1 MKAIIICDD
10 EELIGTVDS
19 ALASLSYDTII
30 YRWLLKALDNI
41 EEIRPDIVVVNASDY
56 PRHWKTLTQFIK
68 SGIAGKIPDVILY
81 VPNSFSE
88 TEKMKAQKLGIK
100 GIFDSCDE
108 DGMSFFRSIVNSP
121 TGALSPDFEKA
132 DKARS
137 AETDAVQNTE
147 TASISVPD
155 EGQHAETASMSE
167 TVSKEALSAGKIG
180 TAVFTHPK
188 TGAFVTGT
196 IRDLSDGNAEFTAD
210 IPSLARGISPG
221 DRIEE
226 LSLRTA
232 GVPTYCTAS
241 VVSAG
246 NEIIIRPDKA

>member
-10 EELIGTVDS
+10 EELIGKVDS

-41 EEIRPDIVVVNASDY
+41 EEIRPDIVVVSASDY

-81 VPNSFSE
+81 VPKSFSE

-121 TGALSPDFEKA
+121 TGALSPDPEKA
-132 DKARS
+132 DKERS
-137 AETDAVQNTE
+137 AEA
-147 TASISVPD
+147 ASIS
-155 EGQHAETASMSE
+155 ET
-167 TVSKEALSAGKIG
+167 LSAEGLSDSKIG

-196 IRDLSDGNAEFTAD
+196 IRTLSDGSAEFTAD
-210 IPSLARGISPG
+210 IPSLAAKIASG
-221 DRIEE
+221 DKIEE
-226 LSLRTA
+226 LSMRTA

-241 VVSAG
+241 VVSAE

>member
-10 EELIGTVDS
+10 EELIGKVDS

-41 EEIRPDIVVVNASDY
+41 EEIRPDIVVVSASDY

-81 VPNSFSE
+81 VPKSFSE

-108 DGMSFFRSIVNSP
+108 DGMSFFRSIINSP
-121 TGALSPDFEKA
+121 TGDVSPDPEKA
-132 DKARS
+132 DKERS
-137 AETDAVQNTE
+137 AEA
-147 TASISVPD
+147 ASIS
-155 EGQHAETASMSE
+155 ET
-167 TVSKEALSAGKIG
+167 LSAEGLSDSKIG

-196 IRDLSDGNAEFTAD
+196 IRTLSDGSAEFTAD
-210 IPSLARGISPG
+210 IPSLAAEIASG
-221 DRIEE
+221 DKIEE
-226 LSLRTA
+226 LSLRIS

-241 VVSAG
+241 VVSAE

>member
-10 EELIGTVDS
+10 EDVIAKVD
-19 ALASLSYDTII
+19 AVLASLSYDTII

-41 EEIRPDIVVVNASDY
+41 EEIRPDIVVVSASDY

-81 VPNSFSE
+81 APKSFSE

-108 DGMSFFRSIVNSP
+108 DGMSFFRSIINSP
-121 TGALSPDFEKA
+121 PGALSPDPEKA
-132 DKARS
+132 DEVRS
-137 AETDAVQNTE
+137 AEA
-147 TASISVPD
+147 ASISETETLST
-155 EGQHAETASMSE
+155 EG
-167 TVSKEALSAGKIG
+167 LSAGKIG

-196 IRDLSDGNAEFTAD
+196 IRNLSDGNAAFTAD
-210 IPSLARGISPG
+210 IPSLAAEIASG

-226 LSLRTA
+226 LSLRTS

-246 NEIIIRPDKA
+246 DEIIIRPDKA

>member
-10 EELIGTVDS
+10 EEVIGKVDA

-41 EEIRPDIVVVNASDY
+41 EEIRPDIVVVSASDY

-68 SGIAGKIPDVILY
+68 SGIGGKIPDVVLY
-81 VPNSFSE
+81 VPSSFSVA
-88 TEKMKAQKLGIK
+88 EKKKARKLGVK
-100 GIFDSCDE
+100 GIFASCDE
-108 DGMSFFRSIVNSP
+108 SGISLFRSIVTSP
-121 TGALSPDFEKA
+121 IGGLSPSPEEI
-132 DKARS
+132 
-137 AETDAVQNTE
+137 ETD
-147 TASISVPD
+147 VPD
-155 EGQHAETASMSE
+155 SDSESDEISKTEAFSIEGLTS
-167 TVSKEALSAGKIG
+167 GKAG

-188 TGAFVTGT
+188 TGVFVTGK
-196 IRDLSDGNAEFTAD
+196 IRSLSDGNAEFTVD
-210 IPSLARGISPG
+210 IPALTAGISCG

-241 VVSAG
+241 VISAE